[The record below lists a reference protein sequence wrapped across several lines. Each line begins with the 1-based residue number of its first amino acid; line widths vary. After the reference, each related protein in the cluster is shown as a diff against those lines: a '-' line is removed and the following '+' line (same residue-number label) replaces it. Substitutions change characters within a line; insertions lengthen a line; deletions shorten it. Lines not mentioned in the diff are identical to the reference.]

1 MIEEILTKAAQMNAS
16 DVHLAGGKSPVF
28 RILGKLQHTQM
39 QVLSTHE
46 LDEIVARWQ
55 LSQFYAT
62 TIDINNPV
70 YLFRMVTS
78 QSADGVSIAIR
89 LLHKHIQ
96 SLSDLHLP
104 SELEGVSKHAAGNPV
119 VADIAKMPHLL
130 IAGATGSGKSTTAA
144 CMIELM
150 LKRGIHL
157 VSLENPIEY
166 IFRSNTSCITQQ
178 EYGKHFTSFAVAAQH
193 VMYQD
198 PDVIYFGE
206 LTDLETIATALTLAE
221 TGHFVLGTIHA
232 KGAAEAIT
240 RVIDIFDA
248 SRQNFVRSQLL
259 SCLSGVFW
267 QELIPGSSE
276 QYPLYEMLQLT
287 PAIASAIS
295 QGKPAISI
303 RGELQNSIGCIS
315 RNKSAAELIS
325 LGIAVSD
332 IRGYLTDAES
342 KLLTIKR

>member
-28 RILGKLQHTQM
+28 RILGKLQHTRM
-39 QVLSTHE
+39 QVISNHE
-46 LDEIVARWQ
+46 LDEIVSRWQ

-62 TIDINNPV
+62 TIDIDNPV
-70 YLFRMVTS
+70 YLFRIVTS
-78 QSADGVSIAIR
+78 QSADGLSIAIR
-89 LLHKHIQ
+89 LLHKYIQ

-104 SELEGVSKHAAGNPV
+104 SELEGVSKQAAGLF
-119 VADIAKMPHLL
+119 LL
-130 IAGATGSGKSTTAA
+130 AGATGSGKSTTAA

-295 QGKPAISI
+295 QGKPAISL

>member
-1 MIEEILTKAAQMNAS
+1 M
-16 DVHLAGGKSPVF
+16 F
-28 RILGKLQHTQM
+28 
-39 QVLSTHE
+39 
-46 LDEIVARWQ
+46 
-55 LSQFYAT
+55 
-62 TIDINNPV
+62 
-70 YLFRMVTS
+70 
-78 QSADGVSIAIR
+78 
-89 LLHKHIQ
+89 LL
-96 SLSDLHLP
+96 
-104 SELEGVSKHAAGNPV
+104 
-119 VADIAKMPHLL
+119 
-130 IAGATGSGKSTTAA
+130 AGATGSGKSTTAA

>member
-39 QVLSTHE
+39 QVLSNHE

-104 SELEGVSKHAAGNPV
+104 SELEGVSKHAAGLF
-119 VADIAKMPHLL
+119 LL
-130 IAGATGSGKSTTAA
+130 AGATGSGKSTTAA

-332 IRGYLTDAES
+332 IRGYLTDAEN

>member
-1 MIEEILTKAAQMNAS
+1 MIEEILTKAVQMHAS

-39 QVLSTHE
+39 QVLSNHE
-46 LDEIVARWQ
+46 LDEIVSRWQ

-62 TIDINNPV
+62 TIDIDNPV

-78 QSADGVSIAIR
+78 QSADGISIAIR
-89 LLHKHIQ
+89 LLPKYIQ

-104 SELEGVSKHAAGNPV
+104 SELECVSKQAAGLF
-119 VADIAKMPHLL
+119 LL
-130 IAGATGSGKSTTAA
+130 AGATGSGKSTTAA

-295 QGKPAISI
+295 QGKPAISL

-332 IRGYLTDAES
+332 IRRYLTDAES
-342 KLLTIKR
+342 KLLAIKR

>member
-39 QVLSTHE
+39 QVISNRE
-46 LDEIVARWQ
+46 LDEIVSRWQ

-62 TIDINNPV
+62 TIDIDNPV

-78 QSADGVSIAIR
+78 QSADGLSIAIR
-89 LLHKHIQ
+89 LLHKYIQ

-104 SELEGVSKHAAGNPV
+104 GELEGVSKQAAGLF
-119 VADIAKMPHLL
+119 LL
-130 IAGATGSGKSTTAA
+130 AGATGSGKSTTAA

-295 QGKPAISI
+295 QGKPAISL